1 MATCEMAADEYCTVL
16 YILYTARSTLSCC
29 FFCAQVN
36 WFKNRDEMQ
45 AVLPQVEMAVEEYL
59 SLQEHLAQVD
69 KAQGKLLE
77 EMEFLE
83 GADSRVDHPIHT
95 LEHRSVNETG
105 FRLVR
110 SRPFQCSGL
119 CVMAYI
125 YSGLQQCKGRRI
137 LQGRA
142 VVGK

>member
-1 MATCEMAADEYCTVL
+1 MATCEISADEYCTVL
-16 YILYTARSTLSCC
+16 YILYTARSTLSC